1 MSIKSKI
8 ITLFKNKLVSNFIY
22 LYGLQAFNFILP
34 ILTFPYLIKTL
45 QPELFGATLYSQT
58 IMLYFIIIIEYSYNI
73 TAIRK
78 VSLNKNKKKKLGI
91 IFNRTITTKI
101 YLLVISMLLLA
112 ILVLLIPKFSNYW
125 LLYIFSSGLL
135 IGQVIFPIWLFQG
148 LQEMKYLMYFNVISK
163 TIFTILI
170 FIVIKEKTDYMYVNL
185 FYSIAAIITGIF
197 SIRFITKKYNL
208 KFKLLNIQIVIN
220 EIKAGLLIFISN
232 FLNQAYVISNFIVLG
247 FTTTALELG
256 NYSIA
261 EKIMLVIRQLLI
273 VFTQVI
279 YPHICEISKNNVAL
293 KKFFKKIL
301 IPFSL
306 LIFVICLGVFIFS
319 GNIVF
324 LLLNKQDQDIS
335 LLMKILSTVPIIV
348 VLNIAPYQTLL
359 AYNQKKTYSKI
370 IIYGAILNITSNII
384 LSNLYGAIGTA
395 ISIIITELFITI
407 AFYYSL
413 KKFDRLNLN
422 SSSIH
427 TSKY

>member
-1 MSIKSKI
+1 
-8 ITLFKNKLVSNFIY
+8 
-22 LYGLQAFNFILP
+22 
-34 ILTFPYLIKTL
+34 
-45 QPELFGATLYSQT
+45 
-58 IMLYFIIIIEYSYNI
+58 
-73 TAIRK
+73 
-78 VSLNKNKKKKLGI
+78 
-91 IFNRTITTKI
+91 
-101 YLLVISMLLLA
+101 
-112 ILVLLIPKFSNYW
+112 
-125 LLYIFSSGLL
+125 
-135 IGQVIFPIWLFQG
+135 
-148 LQEMKYLMYFNVISK
+148 
-163 TIFTILI
+163 
-170 FIVIKEKTDYMYVNL
+170 
-185 FYSIAAIITGIF
+185 
-197 SIRFITKKYNL
+197 
-208 KFKLLNIQIVIN
+208 
-220 EIKAGLLIFISN
+220 
-232 FLNQAYVISNFIVLG
+232 
-247 FTTTALELG
+247 
-256 NYSIA
+256 
-261 EKIMLVIRQLLI
+261 
-273 VFTQVI
+273 
-279 YPHICEISKNNVAL
+279 VAL

-319 GNIVF
+319 SNIVF

-413 KKFDRLNLN
+413 KKFERLNLN